1 MIDPRPTTDRPDD
14 DPWLWLE
21 EIDGIGALDW
31 VTAQTAA
38 TLSRY
43 ADARFEADRDEVR
56 AILNLPDNIPWIT
69 RRGGMLYNFWR
80 DAESPRGVWRRT
92 TMDEYSTQSPQW
104 DDLLDLDDR

>member
-21 EIDGIGALDW
+21 EIEGTGALDW

-56 AILNLPDNIPWIT
+56 AILNLPDNIPWMDYPS
-69 RRGGMLYNFWR
+69 GR
-80 DAESPRGVWRRT
+80 DALQFSARRRVAPRCVAT
-92 TMDEYSTQSPQW
+92 
-104 DDLLDLDDR
+104 DDGG